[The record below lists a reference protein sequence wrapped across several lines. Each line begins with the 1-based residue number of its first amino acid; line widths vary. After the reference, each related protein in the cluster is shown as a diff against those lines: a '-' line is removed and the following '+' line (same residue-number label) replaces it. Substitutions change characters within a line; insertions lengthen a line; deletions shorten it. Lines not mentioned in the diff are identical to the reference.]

1 MSSVGSID
9 PEGIWYG
16 LTMNAWIPS
25 ARPSARAT
33 IRTSSTNAP
42 PVLSGLG
49 TFSLLPFAFR
59 ILLVG
64 GRAPPAASSS
74 SVRLKLFL
82 VGLVGL

>member
-9 PEGIWYG
+9 PDGIWYG

-42 PVLSGLG
+42 WVLSGLG
-49 TFSLLPFAFR
+49 TFSLLPSAVL
-59 ILLVG
+59 LLVG
-64 GRAPPAASSS
+64 GGFIGSCILIGC
-74 SVRLKLFL
+74 V
-82 VGLVGL
+82 